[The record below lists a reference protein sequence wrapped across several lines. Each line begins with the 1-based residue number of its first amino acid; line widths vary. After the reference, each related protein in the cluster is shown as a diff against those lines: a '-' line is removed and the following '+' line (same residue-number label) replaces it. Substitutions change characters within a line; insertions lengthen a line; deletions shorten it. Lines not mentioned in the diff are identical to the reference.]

1 MPEGFTS
8 LLAHEEAGVGTRDYS
23 RPVRRTGHKSV
34 VWLTTESAGALGAEP
49 HRTHGILDWGGEYA
63 GGEQTIS
70 RIHLTRGQGPHDEF
84 SARDSLALG
93 EGRLKQNMWLS
104 KGGHHRSHCLTYSI

>member
-1 MPEGFTS
+1 M
-8 LLAHEEAGVGTRDYS
+8 GTRDYS
-23 RPVRRTGHKSV
+23 RPVRRTGQKSV

-70 RIHLTRGQGPHDEF
+70 RIHLTRGQGPQDEF
-84 SARDSLALG
+84 SARDSLGTGTGQVETEYVAKQRRASQKPLSHILYLNLRLG
-93 EGRLKQNMWLS
+93 
-104 KGGHHRSHCLTYSI
+104 